1 MTLVTPQSNE
11 ALDGRWS
18 VVVAYASVVAV
29 TQMLWLTFAPIDTDV
44 ARDFDVSKT
53 AVGLLALVF
62 PLFYVLLALPAGV
75 ALDRWF
81 RGSLVVGAAL
91 TAAGAVMRLVSQTF
105 AWALAGQV
113 VIALAQPLV
122 LNAMTKIATGYLPEP
137 ARPTGI
143 AVASAGQFL
152 GAAVGLAMGPLLAGK
167 HDLGPLLPVQAAL
180 SLLAVL
186 ALVIA
191 LRRRPAVVGP
201 PATVGM
207 AELRSVWNIA
217 LIRRLAQ
224 LAFVGVGVFVAVS
237 TWLQPILDHDHISS
251 TAAGAMLAA
260 MLVAG
265 TAGCG
270 ILPPIIARASG
281 ERAYLIFVV
290 VWVCAGFALLA
301 VVHARIAADFVLII
315 AIGFVLLAALPI
327 LLELA
332 ERRMGASGG
341 VATGILLLAGNA
353 GGLLV
358 AVLVGALADQP
369 SLAFAV
375 LAACMLGGLPA
386 ARRVQPSPR

>member
-1 MTLVTPQSNE
+1 
-11 ALDGRWS
+11 
-18 VVVAYASVVAV
+18 
-29 TQMLWLTFAPIDTDV
+29 
-44 ARDFDVSKT
+44 
-53 AVGLLALVF
+53 
-62 PLFYVLLALPAGV
+62 
-75 ALDRWF
+75 
-81 RGSLVVGAAL
+81 
-91 TAAGAVMRLVSQTF
+91 
-105 AWALAGQV
+105 V
-113 VIALAQPLV
+113 VIAVAQPLV
-122 LNAMTKIATGYLPEP
+122 LNAMTKTATGYLPAHE
-137 ARPTGI
+137 RPTGI
-143 AVASAGQFL
+143 AVASGGQFL
-152 GAAVGLAMGPLLAGK
+152 GAAVGLAMGPLLAGE
-167 HDLGPLLPVQAAL
+167 HDLGPLLPVQSAL

-191 LRRRPAVVGP
+191 LRRRPAVAGP
-201 PATVGM
+201 PAAAGM

-260 MLVAG
+260 MLLAG
-265 TAGCG
+265 AAGCG

-281 ERAYLIFVV
+281 ERAYLTFVV

-301 VVHARIAADFVLII
+301 VVHSRIAADFVLII

-332 ERRMGASGG
+332 ERRAGASGG
-341 VATGILLLAGNA
+341 VATAILLLAGNV

-358 AVLVGALADQP
+358 AVLIGALTDQP
-369 SLAFAV
+369 GIAFAV

-386 ARRVQPSPR
+386 ARRVQPSASLSARREAA

>member
-1 MTLVTPQSNE
+1 MTPQSNE

-53 AVGLLALVF
+53 AVGWLALVF

-81 RGSLVVGAAL
+81 RSSLAAGATL
-91 TAAGAVMRLVSQTF
+91 TAAGSVLRLVSQTF

-113 VIALAQPLV
+113 VIAVAQPLV
-122 LNAMTKIATGYLPEP
+122 LNAMTKTATGYLPERE
-137 ARPTGI
+137 RPTGI

-167 HDLGPLLPVQAAL
+167 HDLGPLLPLQAAL

-191 LRRRPAVVGP
+191 LRRRPVVAGP
-201 PATVGM
+201 PAAVGM
-207 AELRSVWNIA
+207 AELRSVWNIT

-224 LAFVGVGVFVAVS
+224 LAFVGFGVFVAVS
-237 TWLQPILDHDHISS
+237 TWLQPILDHDDISS
-251 TAAGAMLAA
+251 AAAGAMLAA
-260 MLVAG
+260 MLLAG
-265 TAGCG
+265 TAGCA
-270 ILPPIIARASG
+270 ILPPMIARASR
-281 ERAYLIFVV
+281 ERAYLMFVL

-301 VVHARIAADFVLII
+301 VVHPRIAGDFVLVI
-315 AIGFVLLAALPI
+315 AIGFVLLAAFPI

-332 ERRMGASGG
+332 ERRMGTSGG

-358 AVLVGALADQP
+358 AVLVGALVDQP

-375 LAACMLGGLPA
+375 LAACALGGLPA
-386 ARRVQPSPR
+386 ARRVQPSPG